1 MFFFIELFAF
11 ALALWLGLY
20 LLAREGENPCLS
32 RAGAGLVAYACT
44 LALGLVLAVRI
55 TPILSGLYRFFL
67 FVPALFWVGALL
79 ALWPDES
86 VWRQRLDVI
95 WRYGLLPTLVAV
107 YASLA
112 NGQNPPWLAGWVGL
126 PLLVAFGLTLTQWRS
141 RPRPPFV
148 ILFVATLFFSLGGGL
163 LLIPLAWLI
172 RPWLVLALGIDLVV
186 LGLVIG
192 RWDALKQGEAFWP
205 DFIRS
210 FDIALGLALLF
221 GGQVGLVIAL
231 ETGKT
236 YPMLILLLT
245 TIAAAI
251 ILTTLNRP
259 LQMALERF
267 TFAAFPRIRQERA
280 DLYAAAEALPRTPE
294 PGQVDWSQY
303 DDESFARLTRR
314 ALSHLGNLPRLATSP
329 LIQLPVVTN
338 RLTDPQAGTLERAR
352 LLQLVLIEQITRL
365 KPTEAECFGTTDA
378 WRHYNAL
385 YFPYVV
391 GLKPYSRRTEHVRL
405 DEASQQ
411 ALRWLQSQ
419 VPERTL
425 YNWQNAA
432 AQLIASA
439 LRSG

>member
-1 MFFFIELFAF
+1 MFFFIELFGF

-20 LLAREGENPCLS
+20 LLARERGNPRLS

-44 LALGLVLAVRI
+44 LALGLLLGVRI
-55 TPILSGLYRFFL
+55 TPALSTLYRFFL

-86 VWRQRLDVI
+86 VWQKRLDGL
-95 WRYGLLPTLVAV
+95 WRYGLLPVLVAL
-107 YASLA
+107 YAA
-112 NGQNPPWLAGWVGL
+112 MAQGQNLPWLGLWVGL
-126 PLLVAFGLTLTQWRS
+126 PLLVAFGLTVHQWRP
-141 RPRPPFV
+141 RPRPPFTL
-148 ILFVATLFFSLGGGL
+148 LFVATLFFSLGGGL
-163 LLIPLAWLI
+163 LLFPLAWLI
-172 RPWLVLALGIDLVV
+172 RPWLVLAMGMDLVV

-192 RWDALKQGEAFWP
+192 RWDALAQGEAFWP
-205 DFIRS
+205 DFVRS
-210 FDIALGLALLF
+210 FDYALGLALLF
-221 GGQVGLVIAL
+221 GGQVGLVMVL

-236 YPMLILLLT
+236 YPMLLLLLT

-251 ILTTLNRP
+251 TLVTFNPP
-259 LQMALERF
+259 LQTALEWF
-267 TFAAFPRIRQERA
+267 TFALFPRIRQERA
-280 DLYAAAEALPRTPE
+280 ELYAAADALPRTPE

-303 DDESFARLTRR
+303 DDENFARLTRR
-314 ALSHLGNLPRLATSP
+314 ALSHLSNLPRLATSP
-329 LIQLPVVTN
+329 LVQLPAITA
-338 RLTDPQAGTLERAR
+338 RLSDPQAGTLERAR
-352 LLQLVLIEQITRL
+352 VLQNVLIEQITRL
-365 KPTEAECFGTTDA
+365 KPTETEHFGTGDA

-391 GLKPYSRRTEHVRL
+391 GLKPYSRRTEPIGL

-411 ALRWLQSQ
+411 ALRWLQAQ

-432 AQLIASA
+432 AQLIARA